1 MVGAPCTGR
10 GWRKQ
15 GEWRERAQSRPPEDL
30 KNVDQEQGSQGTGVS
45 TPTGGWGSV
54 GRQAPRPGLPGRCS
68 SRGNTAG
75 CPAASWHLIHSTAS
89 LSGHLWS
96 GPTNPLGGGEGPRKE
111 EDAVTLRL
119 RPSWRP
125 WPDPESGSGCLSC
138 CGRGHSCALQPGP
151 GPLVAGHALTCD
163 LESSSL
169 GLRSRRCPMGRVDS
183 GTCEAPSRPVLPGFR
198 VFTKGPHGHDG
209 VLLPEDAA
217 VAGTPCTGPRTD
229 SGGAGREPSHPGWRQ
244 DPEGCAIAPAAAGGL
259 WKSCFSPGAAGG
271 A

>member
-1 MVGAPCTGR
+1 MHRAGLEEAGGVEGESAEPAPRRPEECGPRAGQPGDRRVYTDR
-10 GWRKQ
+10 GLGQ
-15 GEWRERAQSRPPEDL
+15 C
-30 KNVDQEQGSQGTGVS
+30 
-45 TPTGGWGSV
+45 
-54 GRQAPRPGLPGRCS
+54 RQAGPPPGLPGRCS

-96 GPTNPLGGGEGPRKE
+96 GPTNPLGVGEGPRKE
-111 EDAVTLRL
+111 EDAVTLGL
-119 RPSWRP
+119 RPSWRRARP
-125 WPDPESGSGCLSC
+125 PESGSGCLSSC
-138 CGRGHSCALQPGP
+138 CGRGHSCALQPSP

-163 LESSSL
+163 PESSSL

-198 VFTKGPHGHDG
+198 VFMKGPHGHDG

-217 VAGTPCTGPRTD
+217 VAGTPCAGPRTD

-271 A
+271 V